1 SCGKAIRRAPKHT
14 KAHGA
19 LGQALLSQGHF
30 LDAQQALRRCQQLLP
45 PGHPL
50 QRPTAQLLQQCQQG
64 LDLQPVLEAIL
75 QGQPAPPDPVAQVRL
90 AALAQLPAQQRF
102 ATAASLY
109 SGALAQQPSLAPA
122 HRYNAACAAALAGCG
137 QGKDAAALNATER
150 LRWRRQ
156 ALTWLRAELVARARQ
171 LASGSLEQ
179 AAQTRRALE
188 HWRRDSDLAGV
199 RQ

>member
-50 QRPTAQLLQQCQQG
+50 QRLTAQLLQQCQQG
-64 LDLQPVLEAIL
+64 LDLQPVLEAVL
-75 QGQPAPPDPVAQVRL
+75 QGQPAPADPVAQARL
-90 AALAQLPAQQRF
+90 ASLAQLPAQQRF

-109 SGALAQQPSLAPA
+109 AAALAQQPSLARAP
-122 HRYNAACAAALAGCG
+122 RYTAACAAALAGCG
-137 QGKDAAALNATER
+137 QGKDAGMLDAGGR

-156 ALTWLRAELVARARQ
+156 ALTWLRAELAERARQ
-171 LASGSLEQ
+171 LRSNSPEL
-179 AAQTRRALE
+179 AAQARRSLE
-188 HWRRDSDLAGV
+188 HWRRDSDLARV
-199 RQ
+199 RD